1 MVGMI
6 LVDNLGPVANPPWF
20 LDHAQWHGLTP
31 ADLIFP
37 AFLFIM
43 GMAVPLA
50 VSPTRPVRVRNVARI
65 LGLFAIGLLL
75 NLIGKK
81 FDFEV
86 LRILGILQRL
96 SLCYAAILLLHVLYG
111 LRRKVPPPPG
121 FSCSCSVSTSHTS
134 PSCCPSTDRVLRVL
148 SLII

>member
-6 LVDNLGPVANPPWF
+6 LVDNMGPVNNPPWF

-50 VSPTRPVRVRNVARI
+50 VS
-65 LGLFAIGLLL
+65 
-75 NLIGKK
+75 
-81 FDFEV
+81 
-86 LRILGILQRL
+86 
-96 SLCYAAILLLHVLYG
+96 
-111 LRRKVPPPPG
+111 
-121 FSCSCSVSTSHTS
+121 
-134 PSCCPSTDRVLRVL
+134 
-148 SLII
+148 